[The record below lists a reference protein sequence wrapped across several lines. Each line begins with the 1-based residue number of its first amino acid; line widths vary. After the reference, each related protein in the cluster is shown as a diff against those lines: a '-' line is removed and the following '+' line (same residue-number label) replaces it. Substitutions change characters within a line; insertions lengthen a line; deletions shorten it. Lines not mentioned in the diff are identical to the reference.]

1 MMKKAVKLSAAL
13 LAGTMVIGAGTPVFA
28 AENGE
33 TTINKDGT
41 QTISGGTQAS
51 IETKGQLGE
60 IDNKNPGEIIPEGSD
75 KWINVTLPTAVVFNT
90 KADDATVVESPTNYK
105 VTNNSGRGVR
115 VTLTEF
121 VPKGDGHNAA
131 LNVLNMKVG
140 STVVPLIENSKVN
153 GTINTKLA
161 DLDAVKGKT
170 TSFTYGFTGKSTGSK
185 DQKIKVAYDMKLKL
199 ESIGTNGQVGPGET
213 K

>member
-28 AENGE
+28 AEG
-33 TTINKDGT
+33 DGT
-41 QTISGGTQAS
+41 QTIIGGNQAS

-60 IDNKNPGEIIPEGSD
+60 IDNTNPGEIIPEGSD

-90 KADDATVVESPTNYK
+90 NAKDATIVESPTNYK

-131 LNVLNMKVG
+131 LKVLNMKVG
-140 STVVPLIENSKVN
+140 STEVPLIENSKVN

-170 TSFTYGFTGKSTGSK
+170 TSFTYGFTGTSTGSK
-185 DQKIKVAYDMKLKL
+185 DQKIKVAYDMKLKF